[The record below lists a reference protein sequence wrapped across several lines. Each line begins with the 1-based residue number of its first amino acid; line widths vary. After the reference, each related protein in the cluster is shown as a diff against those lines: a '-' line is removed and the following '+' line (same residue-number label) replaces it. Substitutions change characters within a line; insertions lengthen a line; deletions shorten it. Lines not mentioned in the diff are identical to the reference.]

1 MPAATLTMYRSRT
14 LNSVSSS
21 RPAPAK
27 DAPQSSVAAAFEAFA
42 PRMLGAA
49 LRITGSL
56 EDAEDVL
63 QGVFIRLLQRP
74 EGLPALAGEDAGPY
88 LHRAAV
94 NAALDLLR
102 ARARRPAQGL
112 DLQAPAPDEGAEQ
125 RLDQQ
130 ALAGRLRRSLAQLS
144 PRAAEMVTLRYL
156 EGLSNQEVAALTG
169 SSESTVAVTLF
180 RARQTLRQELGAEG
194 EDR

>member
-1 MPAATLTMYRSRT
+1 MPAASLTMYRSRT
-14 LNSVSSS
+14 MSSS
-21 RPAPAK
+21 PPTRPALARAASQDP
-27 DAPQSSVAAAFEAFA
+27 VAVAFEAHA
-42 PRMLGAA
+42 SRMLGAA

-56 EDAEDVL
+56 QDAEDVL

-74 EGLPALAGEDAGPY
+74 EGLPSLAGADAGPY

-94 NAALDLLR
+94 NAALDHLR
-102 ARARRPAQGL
+102 AKARRPAQGL
-112 DLQAPAPDEGAEQ
+112 DLQAPSPDEGAEQ
-125 RLDQQ
+125 RLDHE
-130 ALAGRLRRSLAQLS
+130 ALAGRLRQGLSQLS

>member
-1 MPAATLTMYRSRT
+1 MPAASLTMYRSRT
-14 LNSVSSS
+14 MKAASLPQ
-21 RPAPAK
+21 PAPAK
-27 DAPQSSVAAAFEAFA
+27 AQMPEAVAAAFQAHA
-42 PRMLGAA
+42 SRMLGAA
-49 LRITGSL
+49 LRITGDL
-56 EDAEDVL
+56 QDAEDVL

-74 EGLPALAGEDAGPY
+74 DGKAILDGPEAGPY

-102 ARARRPAQGL
+102 AKARRPVRGL
-112 DLQAPAPDEGAEQ
+112 DPQAPAPCEGAEQ
-125 RLDQQ
+125 G
-130 ALAGRLRRSLAQLS
+130 LAREDLADRLRQGLSQLS

-156 EGLSNQEVAALTG
+156 EGYSNQEVAALTG

-194 EDR
+194 EQR